1 MKNLFFF
8 IFFLNIFLESE
19 PEAKARWSF
28 EIIDGKKF
36 SIGKKLYYFETKGS
50 IAKNSYI
57 YIIGNNKKY
66 MEIVKIPSYE
76 YDAINFQI
84 NKNKKLKN
92 LSNTGIEISYKM
104 KIILGENT
112 YKFNIYGDVTYIYI
126 VDTEG
131 IKKYNKEALEYII
144 SKNIEI
150 KEFIEIMASEKEYFP
165 KNLRYLFFDEQLI
178 KDLGL
183 IKNKY
188 KIKEKYF
195 PCTEIEEILGYNC
208 NKYTHIGKK

>member
-1 MKNLFFF
+1 MKYLFLF
-8 IFFLNIFLESE
+8 INFLNIFLDFK

-28 EIIDGKKF
+28 EIIDAKKF
-36 SIGKKLYYFETKGS
+36 SIGKKFYYFETKNY
-50 IAKNSYI
+50 IIKNSYI
-57 YIIGNNKKY
+57 YIISDNKKY
-66 MEIVKIPSYE
+66 MEIVEIPSYE
-76 YDAINFQI
+76 YDDINFQI

-104 KIILGENT
+104 KIILDENT

-126 VDTEG
+126 VDIEG
-131 IKKYNKEALEYII
+131 IKRYNKEALEYII
-144 SKNIEI
+144 NKNIEI
-150 KEFIEIMASEKEYFP
+150 KEFIEIMASEKKYFP
-165 KNLRYLFFDEQLI
+165 INFIYLFSDEQLI

-195 PCTEIEEILGYNC
+195 PCTEIEEILGYDC
-208 NKYTHIGKK
+208 NKYKQISKK